1 MSVVFV
7 SMMVSKDENII
18 RPVEPVMKILM
29 EKMDAVDKINFKL
42 KRIYFFLISSM
53 LIQC

>member
-18 RPVEPVMKILM
+18 RPVEPVMRILM

-42 KRIYFFLISSM
+42 KRIYFF
-53 LIQC
+53 